1 MMETGFARPSSV
13 SGAQRFLPAGPRT
26 KRPEFR
32 RKPALDRRTVTDR
45 LGDYRLDY
53 LSAAERGWLEQDIE
67 RAAEVQR
74 QLLPETHVRFEG
86 WEISY
91 CYQPFGPLGGDYCDI
106 MPRGKGENELLL
118 TLGDVSGK
126 GIAASLLMAQL
137 HAIFHTLDS
146 SHLAVQ
152 ELVERANQVLCQHAA
167 SRSFATLVCVRATN
181 EGAVEICNAG
191 HCPPLL
197 VGSAGVAR
205 IESGGLPLGL
215 FPDAHCDVT
224 RQHLEK
230 GDSLFFYTDGVTE
243 ASDGSE
249 DEYGAERLLQ
259 QVQEAAALPP
269 QAMVETCIE
278 NVAAFRAGVPSTDDV
293 TVMAMRY
300 A

>member
-1 MMETGFARPSSV
+1 MMEPGFARPSTV
-13 SGAQRFLPAGPRT
+13 RGAVRFMPAGPRT

-32 RKPALDRRTVTDR
+32 RKPALERRTVTDR
-45 LGDYRLDY
+45 LGRYHLDY
-53 LSAAERGWLEQDIE
+53 LSAAERDWLEQDME

-74 QLLPETHVRFEG
+74 QLLPDTHVRFEG

-106 MPRGKGENELLL
+106 MPCGNGGKELLL
-118 TLGDVSGK
+118 TLGDASGK

-137 HAIFHTLDS
+137 HAIFHTLGS

-152 ELVERANQVLCQHAA
+152 ELVERANQILCHHAV
-167 SRSFATLVCVRATN
+167 SCSFATLVCVRATS
-181 EGAVEICNAG
+181 EGDVEICNAG
-191 HCPPLL
+191 HCSPLL
-197 VGSAGVAR
+197 VGSAGVTR

-215 FPDAHCDVT
+215 FPNVHCDVT
-224 RQHLEK
+224 RKHLEK
-230 GDSLFFYTDGVTE
+230 GDSLFFYTDGLTE

-249 DEYGAERLLQ
+249 GEYGAERLLQ

-269 QAMVETCIE
+269 QAMIETCIE

-293 TVMAMRY
+293 TVIAMRR